1 MDRRKKYTQ
10 QEIQRAFIK
19 ELRTKHISQITIK
32 GICDEAQI
40 NRSTF
45 YRNYVDIYDLFEQME
60 RQLTAES
67 FDDDD
72 LDKARYRLIHTIYQH
87 QVFYREFLA
96 VGLKS
101 SYIEQVEG
109 RLKEQVKRKLKAQV
123 KYDEESFE
131 LEYQYNYYGVL
142 GVIKVW
148 LDKGCPSSPDEFAR
162 KLFSIVD
169 RQYGR

>member
-1 MDRRKKYTQ
+1 MLRVL
-10 QEIQRAFIK
+10 IK
-19 ELRTKHISQITIK
+19 ELKTKHISQITVK

-60 RQLTAES
+60 RQFTAES
-67 FDDDD
+67 FDDDN
-72 LDKARYRLIHTIYQH
+72 LDTARYRLIHTIYQH
-87 QVFYREFLA
+87 QVFYREFLT

-101 SYIEQVEG
+101 SYIERVEG
-109 RLKEQVKRKLKAQV
+109 QLKQQVKRKLKAQG

-142 GVIKVW
+142 GVIKAW
-148 LDKGCPSSPDEFAR
+148 LNKGCPSDPAKFAQ

-169 RQYGR
+169 KQYGR